1 MKKQTLLILSV
12 ILALI
17 LSCTVIVAVAAGTE
31 SRAATK
37 YFEIYTADPKT
48 GASPVYTET
57 ASSEMATRLQEYV
70 NKGNT
75 WIVLH
80 SDVTV
85 TFSAIYQFTNS
96 LYIDLNGHTLTLG
109 SNNTDRTFA
118 PGGPLGQV
126 LEFKNGTLN
135 SNGAKGIYPVGSAT
149 SQPDIR
155 FIDLTINVKHDF
167 SDHRSGGTLTF
178 DGCVIN
184 FSENTSATC
193 NRFIYFG
200 QRKDLAKIDVEIK
213 DTVFNV
219 SQSFKWNSGSAIF
232 IFGNSYGVETAMSI
246 SGSTFNIE
254 STNLPQFLANG
265 NAVAATVDIEDT
277 KIYTTAPLLVNSST
291 KDTVINI
298 GNDVVLTRA
307 SLDKAV
313 LGNTGKINLPKGY
326 VETYVDDKNVEYA
339 SPEKAILVSYYNGTE
354 KLGERYSKIGAKPYW
369 NISMDFG
376 DLVVYSDGMLCASA
390 VGFFA
395 DPECK
400 NAAPVITAE
409 TTALYV
415 GAGAGEPCA
424 WAAFSGT
431 PSLETLVSYS
441 KNDNEIITAVH
452 DTNVVYI
459 EAYRDTKLTH
469 SSAPYDLKRNLTI
482 DVKGNELNLAA
493 DHTDKAFNPQSGV
506 TLTIKNATIVSNVAR
521 LVYPGARPTN
531 VSTNLVFENV
541 KTTWSAITMFDYR
554 AGGTFVARG
563 CEFDFS
569 GSVTFA
575 FNVMHNRSNLSLD
588 MLFEDCKINSNSSL
602 GTPFI
607 TLASGSTNC
616 TLNVTLDGCTINASA
631 GSALIAN
638 KSTTSK
644 LNVKINNSVD
654 ADPTYIKT
662 NIPVVSSADSSLTT
676 LTLGKGIYLESPLE
690 NGYLQGV
697 TPVYANNTCVVNSA
711 HTSYPFVVTDDFVT
725 VNFVNGNTTAEERY
739 EAGYVGTLDS
749 SKTYNVV
756 VENGVKKVAEQ
767 MTAWRDAN
775 GNLIT
780 QFVPANGMTLTG
792 TSVPSGKYAAWV
804 VFDGTETETVAHSLM
819 DGYSDVLLPTNIAS
833 LIPEGGVLRLYGNMT
848 LSFNTSS
855 IQGVTLPK
863 NSTVDLGGYKLTMT
877 DSRFMNSAT
886 DGHGFTVKNGTI
898 DVGTTKNNILY
909 SNIGAK
915 GHSAFIGVT
924 FITASTI
931 TPFDIRGGGLYLTD
945 CKYEGNVQFIALS
958 SRYTVGYPIYV
969 VIEGCEVNAG
979 DFLSINGSTS
989 GSPTPPYTPDIDVIV
1004 KNSDIECAYLLYING
1019 QITSE
1024 SVIDLSLT
1032 NVNVKAKNDSLL
1044 CMNVDVTAN
1053 AVFDGCKFS
1062 HDPRIVSAGFGFDS
1076 IIVPDGYSII
1086 QTSDAEYPYAVK
1098 IPVILQWN
1106 LTLYT
1111 DFNINFYLVPDG
1123 INYVKLDGVDMPL
1136 SEMDIVDGKYVF
1148 SIKSVGANR
1157 VAESF
1162 EIEVGYGN
1170 GYTVTYTKSIVDYAV
1185 AVLTSI
1191 NSTTTKKL
1199 VASAMNYVYHAYLYA
1214 DTVDTT
1220 SPDVPEMLTKLMGW
1234 ETYLAYAP
1242 TGDVDLGDGVDMG
1255 NISTAIKSA
1264 QLDLDSTIKFRFN
1277 LRGGYTGTIVI
1288 GKETFNIVNGFDA
1301 QTGNGYIDVMVDA
1314 FSLLTHK
1321 IAVSGVAN
1329 DGTEISG
1336 SYSLATYIVGVGD
1349 GVSQTARELFGA
1361 IMHYSSLASA
1371 YKIERDMHNNF
1382 IYEKQG
1388 NAFIVVGAVNAT
1400 GALAIPETYNGL
1412 YVVAIGAYAFE
1423 GQSGITSIDIPA
1435 SVKTIGIGA
1444 FMNCTNL
1451 SAVTIAEGVEVIGT
1465 RAFENTAIT
1474 ELKIPDS
1481 TLAIGLGAFKGCEKL
1496 ESLTIPFVGAYRN
1509 DSNNYFGYI
1518 FGAPSYVAN
1527 PEYVPTSL
1535 KTVILSDNVT
1545 RVPVYSFWNCENIEN
1560 VVIGSGVTNIGVSA
1574 FSGCK
1579 KLKTIYIPAT
1589 VTEIPAAGYYYNSP
1603 FFGCS
1608 SDLVI
1613 VTEVIDTTAFGRYWN
1628 NLSETVK
1635 ATVVTGVSYEQYLA
1649 EYKN

>member
-17 LSCTVIVAVAAGTE
+17 LSCTVIVAVAAGAE

-48 GASPVYTET
+48 GASPAYTET
-57 ASSEMATRLQEYV
+57 ASSEMAARLQEYV

-219 SQSFKWNSGSAIF
+219 YQSFKWNSGSAIF

-246 SGSTFNIE
+246 SGSTFNID
-254 STNLPQFLANG
+254 STTLPQFLANG

-298 GNDVVLTRA
+298 GDDVVVTRTA
-307 SLDKAV
+307 LDKAV
-313 LGNTGKINLPKGY
+313 LGSTGSINFPEGY

-409 TTALYV
+409 TTSLYV

-469 SSAPYDLKRNLTI
+469 SSAPYDLKRDLTI

-521 LVYPGARPTN
+521 LAYPGARPTN

-575 FNVMHNRSNLSLD
+575 FNIMHNRSDLSLD

-607 TLASGSTNC
+607 TLASDSTNC

-662 NIPVVSSADSSLTT
+662 NIPVVSSTDPSLTT

-697 TPVYANNTCVVNSA
+697 TPVYANNACVVNSA

-725 VNFVNGNTTAEERY
+725 VNFVNGNTTTEERY
-739 EAGYVGTLDS
+739 EAGYVGTLDT
-749 SKTYNVV
+749 SKTYLIVE
-756 VENGVKKVAEQ
+756 ENGVKKIAEQ
-767 MTAWRDAN
+767 MTAWRDAD
-775 GNLIT
+775 GSLIT
-780 QFVPANGMTLTG
+780 QFIPVDGMTLTG

-804 VFDGTETETVAHSLM
+804 VFDGTESEVVAHSLM

-886 DGHGFTVKNGTI
+886 DGHGFTVKNGTL

-924 FITASTI
+924 FITTSTI

-945 CKYEGNVQFIALS
+945 CKYEGNAQFIALS

-1004 KNSDIECAYLLYING
+1004 RDTVIECGYLFYVNG
-1019 QITSE
+1019 SITE
-1024 SVIDLSLT
+1024 GAVVDLVCD
-1032 NVNVKAKNDSLL
+1032 NIKVKSSCDSLF
-1044 CMNVDVTAN
+1044 CIGVDITFN
-1053 AVFDGCKFS
+1053 ASFENSLFS
-1062 HDPRIVSAGFGFDS
+1062 HSPLETLSGFKPDS
-1076 IIVPDGYSII
+1076 IILPDGYSII
-1086 QTSDAEYPYAVK
+1086 PRDDSDYGFEVA
-1098 IPVILQWN
+1098 IPVILKWN
-1106 LTLYT
+1106 LSLYS
-1111 DFNINFYLVPDG
+1111 DFDINFYLNTDG
-1123 INYVKLDGVDMPL
+1123 INYVRVDGVELDL
-1136 SEMDIVDGKYVF
+1136 SSLLTENGKYVF
-1148 SIKSVGANR
+1148 NVKSVSPNM
-1157 VAESF
+1157 VAEEF
-1162 EIEVGYGN
+1162 LLDIGYGN
-1170 GYTVTYTKSIVDYAV
+1170 GYSVSYTLSIVDYAV
-1185 AVLTSI
+1185 EVF
-1191 NSTTTKKL
+1191 NSNNTVATKQLIASAIGYVYSTYVYAGGVSSVPSALSEL
-1199 VASAMNYVYHAYLYA
+1199 VASDLYL
-1214 DTVDTT
+1214 
-1220 SPDVPEMLTKLMGW
+1220 
-1234 ETYLAYAP
+1234 TYLG
-1242 TGDVDLGDGVDMG
+1242 TDDIVLGDGADMG
-1255 NISTAIKSA
+1255 NLSTAIRSA
-1264 QLDLDSTIKFRFN
+1264 QLDLDNRIKIRFN
-1277 LRGGYTGTIVI
+1277 IREGYNGIILLGGETYTVVDGINKRI
-1288 GKETFNIVNGFDA
+1288 GM
-1301 QTGNGYIDVMVDA
+1301 GYIDLEVDA
-1314 FSLLTHK
+1314 FALLNSE
-1321 IAVSGVAN
+1321 IALSGVAA
-1329 DGTEISG
+1329 DGTVIAG
-1336 SYSLATYIVGVGD
+1336 NYSLANYVLALKSTLANDAEELVDAIV
-1349 GVSQTARELFGA
+1349 A
-1361 IMHYSSLASA
+1361 YSASA
-1371 YKIERDMHNNF
+1371 SVFKAEKDNQDNF
-1382 IYEKQG
+1382 IYERRG
-1388 NAFIVVGAVNAT
+1388 NTYVIIGAKNNSGVLVIPQTYNGMRVTEIAAYAFAGCTEITGVV
-1400 GALAIPETYNGL
+1400 IPET
-1412 YVVAIGAYAFE
+1412 
-1423 GQSGITSIDIPA
+1423 
-1435 SVKTIGIGA
+1435 VKTIGIGA
-1444 FMNCTNL
+1444 FMNCTGL
-1451 SAVTIAEGVEVIGT
+1451 SSLTVSEGVEVIGT

-1474 ELKIPDS
+1474 ELVIPDS
-1481 TLAIGLGAFKGCEKL
+1481 TLAIGLGAFKGCGKL
-1496 ESLTIPFVGAYRN
+1496 ESLTVPFVGAYRN

-1527 PEYVPTSL
+1527 AEYVPASL

-1545 RVPVYSFWNCENIEN
+1545 RVPAYSFWNCENIEN
-1560 VVIGSGVTNIGVSA
+1560 IVIGNGVTNIGISA

-1579 KLKTIYIPAT
+1579 KLRTVYIPAT

-1603 FFGCS
+1603 FFGCA

-1613 VTEVIDTTAFGRYWN
+1613 VTGAADTTAFGRYWN
-1628 NLSETVK
+1628 NLTESEK
-1635 ATVVTGVSYEQYLA
+1635 ATVITGISYEQYLA
-1649 EYKN
+1649 EYKK